1 MLVVAGSHRSDKLC
15 LDGPVET
22 LYNVGCGWES
32 QIRQVMLRWTC

>member
-22 LYNVGCGWES
+22 LYNVGRVEAN
-32 QIRQVMLRWTC
+32 